1 MPEEELTV
9 QESIAEQILNIHTT
23 KKLLR
28 RGLNLLGA
36 NLDKDDAFRT
46 YATKALLLS
55 SDLPTL
61 NAPSVSNN
69 DGNISFTDNSNNGN
83 FTTKFALYVD
93 GNWLVDVNKGSS
105 VNLYDYILADGTY
118 SITAKALGTLFNASA
133 ASSAV
138 SVTLSGCAGGYRL
151 VDNTYGKTIEF
162 LAKYRSEDNTY
173 GKTLIIESEEE

>member
-1 MPEEELTV
+1 MATDIATELLKV
-9 QESIAEQILNIHTT
+9 NTT

-28 RGLNLLGA
+28 KALNLLGA
-36 NLDKDDAFRT
+36 NLDKDDSFRT
-46 YATKALLLS
+46 YATTALLLS

-61 NAPSVSNN
+61 NAPSCSNN

-83 FTTKFALYVD
+83 FTTKYALYVD
-93 GNWLVDVNKGSS
+93 GNYLTDVNKGGS

-118 SITAKALGTLFNASA
+118 SITCKALGTLFNASA
-133 ASSAV
+133 ASSAI

-162 LAKYRSEDNTY
+162 LTGYRSEDNEY
-173 GKTLIIESEEE
+173 GKTLIIESEEQ